1 MNKEIYKHTNFKEW
15 DEIQEQIKQQI
26 VSRFTLNRRT
36 EKRWNRIKK
45 YGYPKKCPIIKK
57 INSLIIF
64 NTWANQ

>member
-1 MNKEIYKHTNFKEW
+1 MKEDIYKHTNFEMW
-15 DEIQEQIKQQI
+15 DEIQKDVKNQT
-26 VSRFTLNRRT
+26 VSRFTLTRTT

-64 NTWANQ
+64 NLWENQ